1 MTTGRPIAIG
11 CMRLS
16 TEADRDDDRS
26 IRVLHA
32 ALDAGVTF
40 LDTADS
46 YCWTDDD
53 LGHNERLI
61 AHTLATW
68 SGDRSRITVATKGGL
83 TRPMGRWEP
92 DGRAKHLAAACE
104 RSCRALDA
112 GAIDLYQLHAPDPR
126 VPLATSIRA
135 LDRLKRSGLIKSI
148 GLSNVTVGQIEEARR
163 ITDIAAIQVE
173 LSVWHDANVLNGV
186 VEYCLT
192 HGLTL
197 LAHRPL
203 GGRKSK
209 GRIAAE
215 QTLRAIAARHSV
227 SPFDIALAWLCDL
240 APGIVPL
247 PGVTQVETARAAAR
261 AQALALTDEDRQA
274 LDERFVAGATLR
286 NRSRPRPRESLRTDA
301 EVVIVMGLPGA
312 GKSTFAQALIDT
324 GYQRINR
331 DETGGLLAGLL
342 PELDRALAA
351 AAPRIVLDNTYL
363 SRKSRAEVIRV
374 ADIHRV
380 PVRCAWLNTS
390 LEDAQFNAA
399 WRIVSRYGRLPD
411 EDELMQLRKTDVQA
425 FGPMAQFRA
434 QRELEPPDPAEGFS
448 RIDIVSFERRLG
460 PDYTNAAVIVWC
472 DDVLVR
478 SKSGARTPS
487 NPDDVIVVDEYA
499 ELLRA
504 HHARGIRV
512 LGLSWQPEIAAGS
525 RTAAAVS
532 AVFARVTELIGV
544 PIHVEHCPH
553 AAGPPRCWCR
563 KPLPGLGVLL
573 IHRYRLNPGRCLY
586 IGVGA
591 QDPGFA
597 RKLGFTPLHAADSG

>member
-1 MTTGRPIAIG
+1 
-11 CMRLS
+11 
-16 TEADRDDDRS
+16 
-26 IRVLHA
+26 
-32 ALDAGVTF
+32 
-40 LDTADS
+40 
-46 YCWTDDD
+46 
-53 LGHNERLI
+53 
-61 AHTLATW
+61 
-68 SGDRSRITVATKGGL
+68 
-83 TRPMGRWEP
+83 
-92 DGRAKHLAAACE
+92 
-104 RSCRALDA
+104 
-112 GAIDLYQLHAPDPR
+112 
-126 VPLATSIRA
+126 
-135 LDRLKRSGLIKSI
+135 
-148 GLSNVTVGQIEEARR
+148 
-163 ITDIAAIQVE
+163 
-173 LSVWHDANVLNGV
+173 
-186 VEYCLT
+186 
-192 HGLTL
+192 
-197 LAHRPL
+197 
-203 GGRKSK
+203 
-209 GRIAAE
+209 
-215 QTLRAIAARHSV
+215 
-227 SPFDIALAWLCDL
+227 
-240 APGIVPL
+240 
-247 PGVTQVETARAAAR
+247 
-261 AQALALTDEDRQA
+261 
-274 LDERFVAGATLR
+274 
-286 NRSRPRPRESLRTDA
+286 
-301 EVVIVMGLPGA
+301 MGLPGA

-324 GYQRINR
+324 GYQRINL
-331 DETGGLLAGLL
+331 DETGGLLAVLL
-342 PELDRALAA
+342 PEFDRNLAA

-472 DDVLVR
+472 DDVLVH